1 MRRDLK
7 RLVSLVLSVLF
18 LLSLPAAAEPRKGT
32 IRAVEVTSLTRQRAF
47 LFVRASLPGAARGAR
62 QTFKGEATAWGVPV
76 PLAGPAQVAV
86 QPSGEGWDAV
96 FLVDFDLAALPGAL
110 LQKGSPTTVPV
121 TLKGTLSG
129 EAGTAVTVDAAG
141 TLRPGTPDLV
151 AGREL
156 AETFVRFSGA
166 RISGIGLSE
175 TKGEARIAVFNPFQ
189 FDLALRG
196 IRYELSSGGRE
207 VARGS
212 RQGLL
217 VRPGRENEIVLPL
230 TVSNAAAIAAAGTA
244 VASGGKLSGNL
255 AGQLVLKLGT
265 GDVKIPLAGSG
276 TIEVMK

>member
-1 MRRDLK
+1 VK
-7 RLVSLVLSVLF
+7 RLASLALSVLV
-18 LLSLPAAAEPRKGT
+18 LVSLPAAAAPQKGT

-47 LFVRASLPGAARGAR
+47 LFVRTTLPDAARGAR
-62 QTFKGEATAWGVPV
+62 QTFRGEATAWGVPV
-76 PLAGPAQVAV
+76 LLEVPVQVAV
-86 QPSGEGWDAV
+86 QPSGPEWDAV
-96 FLVDFDLAALPGAL
+96 FLVDLDLAALPGAL
-110 LQKGSPTTVPV
+110 LQRGSPTAIPV

-156 AETFVRFSGA
+156 AETFVRFAGA
-166 RISGIGLSE
+166 RLSGIGLSE
-175 TKGEARIAVFNPFQ
+175 TKGEARIAVFNPLR
-189 FDLALRG
+189 FDVALRG

-230 TVSNAAAIAAAGTA
+230 TVSNAAAIAAAGSA
-244 VASGGKLSGNL
+244 VASGGKLSGHL
-255 AGQLVLKLGT
+255 TGQLVLKLGT

>member
-1 MRRDLK
+1 MK
-7 RLVSLVLSVLF
+7 RLASLALSVLV
-18 LLSLPAAAEPRKGT
+18 LVSLPAAAAPQKGT

-47 LFVRASLPGAARGAR
+47 LFVRTTLPDAARGAR
-62 QTFKGEATAWGVPV
+62 QTFRGEATAWGVPV
-76 PLAGPAQVAV
+76 LLEVPVQVAV
-86 QPSGEGWDAV
+86 QPSGPEWDAV
-96 FLVDFDLAALPGAL
+96 FLVDLDLAALPGAL
-110 LQKGSPTTVPV
+110 LQRGSPTAIPV

-156 AETFVRFSGA
+156 AETFVRFAGA
-166 RISGIGLSE
+166 RLSGIGLSE
-175 TKGEARIAVFNPFQ
+175 TKGEARIAVFNPLR
-189 FDLALRG
+189 FDVALRG

-230 TVSNAAAIAAAGTA
+230 TVSNAAAIAAAGSA
-244 VASGGKLSGNL
+244 VASGGKLSGHL
-255 AGQLVLKLGT
+255 TGQLVLKLGT

>member
-1 MRRDLK
+1 MK
-7 RLVSLVLSVLF
+7 RLAPLALSVLF
-18 LLSLPAAAEPRKGT
+18 LLSLPAAAETRQGT

-47 LFVRASLPGAARGAR
+47 LFVRASLPSAARGAR

-76 PLAGPAQVAV
+76 PIAVPVQVAI
-86 QPSGEGWDAV
+86 QPSGPGWDAV
-96 FLVDFDLAALPGAL
+96 FLVDLDLAALPGDL
-110 LQKGSPTTVPV
+110 LQKGSPKAVPV

-156 AETFVRFSGA
+156 AGTFVRFAGA
-166 RISGIGLSE
+166 RLSGIGLSE
-175 TKGEARIAVFNPFQ
+175 TKGEATIAVFNPLR

-196 IRYELSSGGRE
+196 VRYELSSGGRE

-230 TVSNAAAIAAAGTA
+230 TVSNSAAIAAAGTA
-244 VASGGKLSGNL
+244 VAAGGKLSGQL
-255 AGQLVLKLGT
+255 TGQLVVKLGT

>member
-1 MRRDLK
+1 MK
-7 RLVSLVLSVLF
+7 RLAAIALSVLS
-18 LLSLPAAAEPRKGT
+18 LLAPPLAAAGAKGT

-47 LFVRASLPGAARGAR
+47 LFVRTSLPAAARGAR

-76 PLAGPAQVAV
+76 PLKGPVQVAV
-86 QPSGEGWDAV
+86 QPSGQRWDAV
-96 FLVDFDLAALPGAL
+96 FLVDFDLAQLPAAL
-110 LQKGSPTTVPV
+110 LQKGSPTALPV

-129 EAGTAVTVDAAG
+129 EAGTAVTVDASG
-141 TLRPGTPDLV
+141 SLRPGTSDLL

-156 AETFVRFSGA
+156 ATSFVRFAGA
-166 RISGIGLSE
+166 SLSGIGLAE
-175 TKGEARIAVFNPFQ
+175 TKGEARIAVYNPLG
-189 FDLALRG
+189 FDVALRG
-196 IRYELSSGGRE
+196 IRYVLSSGGRE

-230 TVSNAAAIAAAGTA
+230 TVGNVAAIAAAGRA
-244 VASGGKLSGNL
+244 VASGGKLSGQL
-255 AGQLVLKLGT
+255 EGQIVVKLGT